1 MATSYSAGQYNQ
13 EFQPKRM
20 QMHQVPA
27 AQLSQVK
34 ALISLFTMLYKKIDL
49 LKKKPFMMSK
59 VIWFKKKTKINKIRI
74 LNFQVSV
81 LF

>member
-34 ALISLFTMLYKKIDL
+34 ALISSIEK
-49 LKKKPFMMSK
+49 SK
-59 VIWFKKKTKINKIRI
+59 YRRSQEETSFIMIYF
-74 LNFQVSV
+74 
-81 LF
+81 

>member
-34 ALISLFTMLYKKIDL
+34 ALISSIEK
-49 LKKKPFMMSK
+49 SK
-59 VIWFKKKTKINKIRI
+59 YRR
-74 LNFQVSV
+74 S
-81 LF
+81 

>member
-13 EFQPKRM
+13 EFQPKRI

-34 ALISLFTMLYKKIDL
+34 
-49 LKKKPFMMSK
+49 K
-59 VIWFKKKTKINKIRI
+59 VHDYMHFY
-74 LNFQVSV
+74 F
-81 LF
+81 